1 MTNHRLELY
10 FFGVLFV
17 AILVLVGA
25 MFLPYLS
32 SILVA
37 AVLALL
43 SQPVY
48 RRLRTKLKNEAVAAM
63 ITTTLVALMFV
74 VPATGIGVLLV
85 EEVRTLSDQLT
96 SSNMGSFASMVGPI
110 ETKINEFLPNGTAFG
125 VEKIVQDGLVW
136 VQGNIA
142 GAFASTAVFVL
153 KLFVGLIALFYLIKD
168 GARFANMFVR
178 FSPLS
183 DEDDREIL
191 RALDRTIHSIL
202 RGILT
207 VGFLQ
212 GLLTGIAFWL
222 FGLPNPVLWGSVA
235 GLLATIPSL
244 GTGLVTVPAGIYF
257 LVTGSYVEFILFSA
271 WGFLIIGLVD
281 NIIGPRVIGG
291 TVHIHPLLIL
301 LSILGGLA
309 MFGPVGFLIGPMILG
324 LLVALGEIYA
334 TRMHIH
340 KQQVRR
346 QPS

>member
-17 AILVLVGA
+17 AVLVLVGA

-48 RRLRTKLKNEAVAAM
+48 RWLCRKVKHDAVAAM
-63 ITTTLVALMFV
+63 ITTWLVVLMFV
-74 VPATGIGVLLV
+74 VPATGIGILLV
-85 EEVRTLSDQLT
+85 NEIRALSEQLT
-96 SSNMGSFASMVGPI
+96 SSNMGSFAGLINPI
-110 ETKINEFLPNGTAFG
+110 EAQINSLLPTGAALD
-125 VEKIVQDGLVW
+125 VDQVVRDGLAW

-153 KLFVGLIALFYLIKD
+153 KLFVGLVALFYLIKD
-168 GARFANMFVR
+168 GGRFANIFVR

-202 RGILT
+202 RGALT
-207 VGFLQ
+207 VGLLQ
-212 GLLTGIAFWL
+212 GALTGVAFL
-222 FGLPNPVLWGSVA
+222 IFGLPNPVLWGTVA
-235 GLLATIPSL
+235 GLLATIPTL
-244 GTGLVTVPAGIYF
+244 GTGLVTVPAGIYIF
-257 LVTGSYVEFILFSA
+257 VTGSFVEFILFSA

-281 NIIGPRVIGG
+281 NIVRPKVIGG
-291 TVHIHPLLIL
+291 TVNIHPLLIL

-309 MFGPVGFLIGPMILG
+309 MFGPVGFLTGPMILG
-324 LLVALGEIYA
+324 LVVALGEIYA

-340 KQQVRR
+340 KQQARR
-346 QPS
+346 QTG